1 MLSVKTCL
9 HWFVRIAWL
18 VGCSLGL
25 FGYLCSTE
33 PGFTCA
39 NSVSEPS
46 YQETKNGYVSWWPSS
61 HEIRWCTWELKRMAQ
76 KVLQHTCQ
84 RKARATSFSCHHFT
98 LYLHCHHLLSHS
110 LSSSQFL
117 AHPELAP
124 SGPSASRWRTLLIPT
139 TSSSCRRLWCGI
151 NHWPNLVSLFM
162 LILCRF
168 GLSFLL
174 DLGTQNR

>member
-25 FGYLCSTE
+25 FVYLCSTE

-39 NSVSEPS
+39 NSLSEPS

-61 HEIRWCTWELKRMAQ
+61 HEIRRCMWELKRMAQ
-76 KVLQHTCQ
+76 KVLQRTRG

-98 LYLHCHHLLSHS
+98 LYLHRQHLLSHS
-110 LSSSQFL
+110 FSSSQIL
-117 AHPELAP
+117 VHPELAP
-124 SGPSASRWRTLLIPT
+124 SGPSASRWRTLLSQPPHPLAADCGVESTIDLT
-139 TSSSCRRLWCGI
+139 LSRCSCWFCAGLD
-151 NHWPNLVSLFM
+151 LVS
-162 LILCRF
+162 C
-168 GLSFLL
+168 
-174 DLGTQNR
+174 